1 MDEMRPEDA
10 TFMLKYIKF
19 SDINSWLQTRE
30 LMLCSLKPYLK
41 KKNLTAQELWPLP
54 CDKEKPKLKKTV
66 TNEEIE
72 AFNKNKEF
80 YQSLFKN
87 NKGEQ

>member
-1 MDEMRPEDA
+1 MDDMSLGDI
-10 TFMLKYIKF
+10 MLMTKYLEYADVNLW
-19 SDINSWLQTRE
+19 SMTRE
-30 LMLCSLKPYLK
+30 LMLCSIAPYTK

-54 CDKEKPKLKKTV
+54 CDPQKPKLKKTV